1 MIKIE
6 NLTKRVPTSEGEL
19 VILKGVSLSIEK
31 AETVAIVGVS
41 GSGKSTLLGL
51 MAGLD
56 TASSGD
62 VILDGHSLSELDEE
76 QRAMLRGQLVGFVFQ
91 SFQLLPSLT
100 ALENVMLPIELKND
114 DRAREKASLLLER
127 VGLGERRHHYP
138 NQLSGGE
145 QQRVAIARAFASEA
159 QILFADEP
167 TGNLDSAT
175 GSTVIELLFSLNKE
189 YATTLVLVTHDER
202 LARKCHRTVR
212 LVAGE
217 IVSDEINA
225 EAALEEATHD

>member
-1 MIKIE
+1 MTAMIE
-6 NLTKRVPTSEGEL
+6 ARNLCKQVATSEGQL
-19 VILKGVSLSIEK
+19 VILKDISLSIEA
-31 AETVAIVGVS
+31 AEAVAIVGVS

-56 TASSGD
+56 SASTGD
-62 VILDGHSLSELDEE
+62 MLLDGQNLSAMDEE
-76 QRAMLRGQLVGFVFQ
+76 ERAQLRGRSVGFVFQ

-114 DRAREKASLLLER
+114 RDARSKAANLLQR
-127 VGLGERRHHYP
+127 VGLESRLQHYP

-159 QILFADEP
+159 KILFADEP
-167 TGNLDSAT
+167 TGNLDAAT
-175 GSTVIELLFSLNKE
+175 GAKVIDLLFSLNAE
-189 YATTLVLVTHDER
+189 FGTTLVLVTHDDR
-202 LARKCHRTVR
+202 LAQRCGRLVR

-217 IVSDEINA
+217 ITEDVTTGEPA
-225 EAALEEATHD
+225 HV